1 MRNNTEYRKPF
12 KAKRI
17 FFPIII
23 DVVSEMYYSISLLFN
38 LQFPVFFL
46 FLIYLRFIFIIIIV
60 FLGCLR
66 LYTIIKSISL
76 NNNAL
81 LLPLAL
87 ILSTRAPSLV
97 AVAALKRR
105 KSEI

>member
-38 LQFPVFFL
+38 LQFPVFFFILNIFKVYIYNNYSL
-46 FLIYLRFIFIIIIV
+46 FRVFKTVYYYKINIF
-60 FLGCLR
+60 
-66 LYTIIKSISL
+66 
-76 NNNAL
+76 
-81 LLPLAL
+81 
-87 ILSTRAPSLV
+87 
-97 AVAALKRR
+97 
-105 KSEI
+105 E